1 MKWISA
7 NKKLPKRYSKV
18 LCLYPNGKMDVQL
31 YLSKDS
37 FRHELYGDCIFW
49 SEIPPRPEEFYNR
62 RK

>member
-1 MKWISA
+1 MKWISV
-7 NKKLPKRYSKV
+7 NKKLPERYSKV

-49 SEIPPRPEEFYNR
+49 SEIPPRPEAFYDR
-62 RK
+62 RR